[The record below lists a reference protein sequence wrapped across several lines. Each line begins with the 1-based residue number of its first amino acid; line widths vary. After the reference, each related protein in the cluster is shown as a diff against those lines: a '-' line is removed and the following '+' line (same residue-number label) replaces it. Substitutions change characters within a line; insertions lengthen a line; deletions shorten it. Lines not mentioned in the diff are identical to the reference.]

1 MIIDMKLSSYIYKM
15 IRTLAELIL
24 LRITKSNILSI
35 SRVHPTY
42 YATNLVH
49 FDDYWYKAVFLLM

>member
-1 MIIDMKLSSYIYKM
+1 M
-15 IRTLAELIL
+15 IRPLTEPIL
-24 LRITKSNILSI
+24 LRITKSNILSF